1 MSISVQIYLK
11 NGLLCSVQMSLK
23 VCQLSDATSL
33 LLLRLDFIRVLCSHE
48 HFFPLN
54 LPFGTPLTPSGMNS
68 PTSSI
73 SSAASHR

>member
-1 MSISVQIYLK
+1 
-11 NGLLCSVQMSLK
+11 MSLK
-23 VCQLSDATSL
+23 ICQMSDATSL
-33 LLLRLDFIRVLCSHE
+33 QLLRLDFLRVLCSHE